1 MLFTPGKEK
10 GQLGTT
16 GIGFF
21 IFKWQTKFFGILSN
35 TRDIAT
41 LYFWLQTGSS
51 EPVENQSFVMHWFQH
66 SYLKQLK
73 IILCTVLVKH

>member
-41 LYFWLQTGSS
+41 LYF
-51 EPVENQSFVMHWFQH
+51 
-66 SYLKQLK
+66 
-73 IILCTVLVKH
+73 